1 MDTYVYTWI
10 SVYMDIYVYTLTYMC
25 IHMPCFSRIHTSN
38 PPRPSDVPIPF
49 LLSSRGPGLLLAS
62 SYRSEWRLDSPGLR
76 QELWEEDED
85 EDGALVVLAGG
96 VAVEGVEIPSLPF
109 SVSASSGSSSEEE
122 EEAEAAAA
130 EGVLI
135 GLGAGGQGEEESGL
149 TAVARRERQRQLRG
163 LQAAAAA
170 VEARDGV
177 EEDAG
182 GAYEF
187 VVRVRSMCKAEG
199 QRHGMATTTTQ
210 QSRP

>member
-1 MDTYVYTWI
+1 M
-10 SVYMDIYVYTLTYMC
+10 
-25 IHMPCFSRIHTSN
+25 
-38 PPRPSDVPIPF
+38 
-49 LLSSRGPGLLLAS
+49 LLAS

-96 VAVEGVEIPSLPF
+96 DAVEGVDIPSLPF
-109 SVSASSGSSSEEE
+109 SVSASDSSEEE
-122 EEAEAAAA
+122 EEAAA
-130 EGVLI
+130 EGVVMGI
-135 GLGAGGQGEEESGL
+135 GEAGQGEESGL

-163 LQAAAAA
+163 LQAAAGAPK
-170 VEARDGV
+170 GV

-187 VVRVRSMCKAEG
+187 VVRVRSMCKAKG
-199 QRHGMATTTTQ
+199 QRHGDGHNPNPT